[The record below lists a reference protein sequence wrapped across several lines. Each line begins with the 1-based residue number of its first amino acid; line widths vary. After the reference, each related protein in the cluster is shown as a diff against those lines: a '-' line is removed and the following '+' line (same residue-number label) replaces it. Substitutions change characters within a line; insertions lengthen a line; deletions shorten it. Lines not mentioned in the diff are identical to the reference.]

1 MHAGEAGGR
10 IAHRVR
16 DDDFASVQQAA
27 AGINNIRD
35 VTFALR
41 FIRTQQRFA
50 QTFDDAHWV
59 VQVEQERAEAIP
71 PHCADAVAQHQ
82 PARFG
87 FNRRI
92 AVAQLEKFPRLC
104 ER

>member
-1 MHAGEAGGR
+1 
-10 IAHRVR
+10 
-16 DDDFASVQQAA
+16 
-27 AGINNIRD
+27 
-35 VTFALR
+35 
-41 FIRTQQRFA
+41 
-50 QTFDDAHWV
+50 
-59 VQVEQERAEAIP
+59 
-71 PHCADAVAQHQ
+71 VAQHQ